1 MIIIDYAAVAVSTIL
16 AQGIDKNE
24 DLSRHSILNAIRS
37 HRNRFFAEYGELV
50 ICLEGR
56 DNWRKKYF
64 PNYKYKRAGVQEES
78 SVDWNQLYVNMDKI
92 SDEISQNFPYK
103 VVRVNECEADD
114 IIAQLVE
121 TTQEFGNCEPVM
133 IVSGD
138 KDFAQLQRYP
148 NVKQYSP
155 VLKKYIKEKKP
166 KQYLIEHI
174 LRGDRGDGV
183 PNVLSPDN
191 TFVDDIRQRALTQ
204 KVLDK
209 LIKDPK
215 SQGEDVYRNYIR
227 NLTLIDLDKTPESIK
242 EKILNTYN
250 DIDPSKN
257 KGKILNYLIKHRCK
271 NLLESAGDFTNG

>member
-16 AQGIDKNE
+16 AQGIDTNE
-24 DLSRHSILNAIRS
+24 NLTRHSILNAIRM
-37 HRNRFFAEYGELV
+37 HRKRHIAEYGEVVL
-50 ICLEGR
+50 CLEGR
-56 DNWRKKYF
+56 SNWRKNYF
-64 PNYKYKRAGVQEES
+64 PNYKHKRAGTQEES
-78 SVDWNQLYVNMDKI
+78 SVDWNQLYTNMDKV
-92 SDEISQNFPYK
+92 SDEISQNFPYR
-103 VVRVNECEADD
+103 VVRVDECEADD

-121 TTQEFGNCEPVM
+121 STQEFGNCEPV
-133 IVSGD
+133 IIISGD

-155 VLKKYIKEKKP
+155 VLKKYLKEKNP
-166 KQYLIEHI
+166 RQFLIEHI

-191 TFVDDIRQRALTQ
+191 TFVDNIRQRPLS
-204 KVLDK
+204 KKILDK

-215 SQGEDVYRNYIR
+215 SQGEDVFRNYTR

-250 DIDPSKN
+250 SIDPSKN
-257 KGKILNYLIKHRCK
+257 KGKILNYLIKHRCN